1 MGWNFGT
8 NDMAA
13 TNFQRIK
20 GFWRNEGGSGT
31 IEFVLWLP
39 AFVFIFI
46 LISDVSFIFY
56 GKSQTLRI
64 LQDANRALSVG
75 AIESEIDVENRVLE
89 QMQLMGHTG
98 VVDAVINSTTGVVT
112 TTVRIPV
119 NELTSVGSIPSLS
132 NFDVAIISSH
142 FLEQ

>member
-1 MGWNFGT
+1 
-8 NDMAA
+8 MAA
-13 TNFQRIK
+13 TTSRCFK
-20 GFWRNEGGSGT
+20 CFWRNENGSGT
-31 IEFVLWLP
+31 IEMLLWMP
-39 AFVFIFI
+39 AFVFMFVM
-46 LISDVSFIFY
+46 ISDASFIFY
-56 GKSQTLRI
+56 GKSQTMRI

-75 AIESEIDVENRVLE
+75 AIESEIEVENRVLE

-112 TTVRIPV
+112 TTVKIPA
-119 NELTSVGSIPSLS
+119 NELTAVGSIPGLS